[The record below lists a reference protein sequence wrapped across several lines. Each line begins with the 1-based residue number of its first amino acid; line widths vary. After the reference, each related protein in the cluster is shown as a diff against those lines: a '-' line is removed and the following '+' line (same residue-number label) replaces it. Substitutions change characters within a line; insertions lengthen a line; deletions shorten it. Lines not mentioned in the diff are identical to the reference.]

1 MYKTQDSYNNEKRT
15 FIEMKAKRRKLII
28 LFLTVGLSYSIF
40 ANLEAVRP
48 EEATK
53 RKISADLRPFLESYF
68 SSWSKRDIE
77 SYKSHFHEK
86 AVIVFIEKRQ
96 VHRLQSL
103 DAFIRDQ
110 GNFLSSVTE
119 SIREQ
124 MTSFTADEDQKAAT
138 VSVQWVLTKGVRKE
152 KGVDR
157 FTMIRDLRG
166 DWKIVSL
173 VWYIN
178 E

>member
-1 MYKTQDSYNNEKRT
+1 M
-15 FIEMKAKRRKLII
+15 EMKAKRMKLII
-28 LFLTVGLSYSIF
+28 WFLIVGMSYSIF
-40 ANLEAVRP
+40 ANP
-48 EEATK
+48 ETVWPEQTTK

-77 SYKSHFHEK
+77 GYKSHFHEN
-86 AVIVFIEKRQ
+86 AVIVFIENRQ
-96 VHRLQSL
+96 VRRLQSL

-124 MTSFTADEDQKAAT
+124 MTSFTADEDPKAAT
-138 VSVQWVLTKGVRKE
+138 VSVQWVLTKGVKRE

-157 FTMIRDLRG
+157 FTIIRDLRG

>member
-1 MYKTQDSYNNEKRT
+1 
-15 FIEMKAKRRKLII
+15 MKAKRKRLFI
-28 LFLTVGLSYSIF
+28 LFLIAGTGYFIF
-40 ANLEAVRP
+40 ANLEAVWP
-48 EEATK
+48 EQATK
-53 RKISADLRPFLESYF
+53 RKIGADLRPFLEGYF

-77 SYKSHFHEK
+77 GYKSHFHEK
-86 AVIVFIEKRQ
+86 AVIVFIENGQ
-96 VHRLQSL
+96 VRRLQSL

-110 GNFLSSVTE
+110 SNFLSSVPE

-138 VSVQWVLTKGVRKE
+138 VTAQWVLTKGEKRQ

-157 FTMIRDLRG
+157 FSIIRDWKG
-166 DWKIVSL
+166 DWKIVCL

>member
-1 MYKTQDSYNNEKRT
+1 
-15 FIEMKAKRRKLII
+15 MKAKRKKLFIF
-28 LFLTVGLSYSIF
+28 FLIVSTSYFIF
-40 ANLEAVRP
+40 ANLETVWP
-48 EEATK
+48 EQAMK
-53 RKISADLRPFLESYF
+53 RKISPDLRPFLESYF

-77 SYKSHFHEK
+77 AYKSHFHES
-86 AVIVFIEKRQ
+86 AVIVFIENSQ
-96 VHRLQSL
+96 VRRVQSL

-119 SIREQ
+119 SIGEQ
-124 MTSFTADEDQKAAT
+124 MTSFTADDDNKAAT
-138 VSVQWVLTKGVRKE
+138 VSAQWVLKKGGKRQ

-157 FTMIRDLRG
+157 FTIIRSLGG